1 MALPDGADPAGA
13 MDKMYR
19 YQRHIYDLSRKFYL
33 LGRDRLIDELKP
45 PPGGK
50 VLEIGCGT
58 GRNLIRAAKK
68 YPEAQFFGFDISNEM
83 LNTARQNVYRETCGK
98 ISKKIT
104 LAQADITSFDSRAV
118 FGVAYFDRIYISYAL
133 SMIPPWREGLRH
145 SLAFLSPSGSL
156 HIIDFGDQAGLPGW
170 FQTAL
175 RNWLS
180 LFSVHPRL
188 DLEDCLDALE
198 KPENRQLDFVRL
210 YRGYSFYAKLKASG

>member
-1 MALPDGADPAGA
+1 MELSDGEDPASA

-83 LNTARQNVYRETCGK
+83 LNTARQNIFRETSGK
-98 ISKKIT
+98 LSKKIT
-104 LAQADITSFDSRAV
+104 LAQADVTSFDSQTL
-118 FGVAYFDRIYISYAL
+118 FGIQYFDRIYISYAL
-133 SMIPPWREGLRH
+133 SMIPPWREGLSH
-145 SLAFLSPSGSL
+145 SLACLSASGSL
-156 HIIDFGDQAGLPGW
+156 HVIDFGDQSELPVW
-170 FQTAL
+170 FRGAL
-175 RNWLS
+175 QSWLK

-188 DLEDCLDALE
+188 DLEACLETLS
-198 KPENRQLDFVRL
+198 KSGNRRTDFVRL
-210 YRGYSFYAKLKASG
+210 YRGYSFYAKLGASG